1 MTLATLLVKIGADN
15 SEVTKAFASSQA
27 ALDKFAGSASQLGK
41 TLSLGL
47 TAPIVAGATA
57 LGVMATKSIETAGN
71 LVDLSNKTGLSVEAL
86 QQLKFITS
94 QAGGSVEGFANANI
108 QLARRLGEGAN
119 ASADVKDALSALGL
133 SVAELTDGS
142 LTQEEVLFRVTSA
155 LGGVK
160 DANQQTAAAMAL
172 FGRGGVELL
181 PVIRD
186 TGGQL
191 DAMRQQANDLGIV
204 MSGDSVKA
212 LEGMGDQMEAAKLQM
227 ASMGN
232 QISVALIPLLQQLI
246 PVITN
251 DVVPAIVSIA
261 GHIAGVIQA
270 FTNLPQ
276 PVQTG
281 ILAVIGI
288 AAAAGPV
295 LAFVG
300 TIVGGFSQVSGAI
313 SGVMTVFK
321 ALGTLMLTNPF
332 VALAAAVVAIAILIY
347 KNWDEIQAA
356 LGAAWQA
363 IASTAQAL
371 WGGIVKLFS
380 DIWAGIAAAT
390 QAAWDG
396 IVAFLQGVWGAIG
409 PIISAGWQNIAVI
422 FTAHFETISAIV
434 QAVWE
439 TIKTIFATAT
449 LVIIDLVTG
458 RWDEI
463 GQVFQAA
470 GEKLWSIASG
480 LWDEIKSIWSGAFQ
494 AIVANTSAAWAQVE
508 TLFTNMW
515 NNLVA
520 VVSNLWNDVKQW
532 FVNAGESVKVTVVNM
547 WNDVVDFFQQAPG
560 RIMQA
565 LSSLGQAL
573 ANEWEQ
579 LKTAALTAGENLVRG
594 FVNGIQGLAQW
605 VGQQISD
612 FFGSVVQW
620 AKRVLGIA
628 SPSTVFA
635 DIGAD
640 LMAGLAKGIANGIT
654 NVINAAKNMSTEV
667 INKVK
672 SFFNMNSPS
681 LVFAEMGDDLMAG
694 LAMGITRS
702 AELPVAAINLMAER
716 TKLGHAAMV
725 AASSDAVKK
734 IGDNMGQL
742 ADKTKQITDTIAQG
756 IANMITG
763 MTSLLVDFASGT
775 ADASQNIVQAFVL
788 MAIGVVESVIKQL
801 LALEALAVAQALLA
815 GTSFDFVRLA
825 ALLAAAFAI
834 GVIAKKLRSDAEASA
849 SVSSSAST
857 SASAASSAMSPAPA
871 TSPAASALF
880 GPAASSSV
888 PVASSQQNMTLIM
901 ELDGRQI
908 SEKTIEYMPGILR
921 LKGVSV

>member
-1 MTLATLLVKIGADN
+1 MTLASLLVKIGADN
-15 SEVTKAFASSQA
+15 SELTKAVSSSQA
-27 ALDKFAGSASQLGK
+27 ALDKFAGSATQLGK

-71 LVDLSNKTGLSVEAL
+71 LVDLSNKTGLSIEAL

-94 QAGGSVEGFANANI
+94 QAGGSVESFANANI

-119 ASADVKDALSALGL
+119 ASKDVKDTLAALGL
-133 SVAELTDGS
+133 SITELTNGS
-142 LTQEEVLFRVTSA
+142 LTQEEVFFRVTSA
-155 LGGVK
+155 LGGMK
-160 DANQQTAAAMAL
+160 GANEQTAAAMAL

-191 DAMRQQANDLGIV
+191 DVMRQQANDLGIV

-212 LEGMGDQMEAAKLQM
+212 LEGMGDKMEAAKLQM

-261 GHIAGVIQA
+261 GHIAGVIKA
-270 FTNLPQ
+270 FTDLPQ

-281 ILAVIGI
+281 ILAIVGI

-300 TIVGGFSQVSGAI
+300 TIVGAFSQFSGAI
-313 SGVMTVFK
+313 SGAMTIFK

-363 IASTAQAL
+363 IASTAQTF
-371 WGGIVKLFS
+371 WNGIVELFS
-380 DIWAGIAAAT
+380 GIWAGIATAT
-390 QAAWDG
+390 QAAWNG
-396 IVAFLQGVWGAIG
+396 IVAFLQGIWNAIG
-409 PIISAGWQNIAVI
+409 PIVSAGWQNIASI

-439 TIKTIFATAT
+439 TIKTIFATAI

-470 GEKLWSIASG
+470 GEKLRSIVSG
-480 LWDEIKSIWSGAFQ
+480 LWDEVKSIWSGAFL
-494 AIVANTSAAWAQVE
+494 AIVANTSAAWTQVE
-508 TLFTNMW
+508 TLFVDTW

-520 VVSNLWNDVKQW
+520 VVSNLWDDVKQW
-532 FVNAGESVKVTVVNM
+532 FANAGESIKATVVNM
-547 WNDVVDFFQQAPG
+547 WNDVVSFFQQAPG
-560 RIMQA
+560 RIVQA

-573 ANEWEQ
+573 TNAWDQ
-579 LKTAALTAGENLVRG
+579 FKVDALNAGINLVRG
-594 FVNGIQGLAQW
+594 FINGVWSLAQW
-605 VGQQISD
+605 VEQQIGN
-612 FFGSVVQW
+612 FFNSVVQW

-628 SPSTVFA
+628 SPSIVF
-635 DIGAD
+635 DQIGAD
-640 LMAGLAKGIANGIT
+640 LMAGLAQGIANGVT
-654 NVINAAKNMSTEV
+654 AVVNAAKNMSTEV

-716 TKLGHAAMV
+716 TKLAHETMV
-725 AASSDAVKK
+725 AASSDAVAK
-734 IGDNMGQL
+734 IGNNMGQL
-742 ADKTKQITDTIAQG
+742 ADRTKQITDTIAQG
-756 IANMITG
+756 VANMITG
-763 MTSLLVDFASGT
+763 LTSMLVDFASGT

-788 MAIGVVESVIKQL
+788 MAVGVVESVIKQL
-801 LALEALAVAQALLA
+801 LALEALAFAQALLEGGMGNIA
-815 GTSFDFVRLA
+815 KLI
-825 ALLAAAFAI
+825 ALMAAAVAI
-834 GVIAKKLRSDAEASA
+834 GVIAKKLRSDAQASA
-849 SVSSSAST
+849 SMSSAAST
-857 SASAASSAMSPAPA
+857 SASAASPATSASA

-880 GPAASSSV
+880 GPAASSSI